1 MKGGSYTQP
10 IILLFLCY
18 LLKRGFLPLAVGRW
32 LRSKYCS
39 ATSAGASNLNR
50 ISDKHMDLWEA
61 QLGRPALSQAK
72 ELLGLFGSET
82 RAGLPLPHA
91 VVFPILRKGCSG

>member
-1 MKGGSYTQP
+1 MKGGCYTQP
-10 IILLFLCY
+10 LILFFLCY

-39 ATSAGASNLNR
+39 ATSAEASNLNR
-50 ISDKHMDLWEA
+50 ISAKHRDPWEA
-61 QLGRPALSQAK
+61 QLGPPALSQAK
-72 ELLGLFGSET
+72 ELPRPFGSET

-91 VVFPILRKGCSG
+91 IVFPILRKGCSG